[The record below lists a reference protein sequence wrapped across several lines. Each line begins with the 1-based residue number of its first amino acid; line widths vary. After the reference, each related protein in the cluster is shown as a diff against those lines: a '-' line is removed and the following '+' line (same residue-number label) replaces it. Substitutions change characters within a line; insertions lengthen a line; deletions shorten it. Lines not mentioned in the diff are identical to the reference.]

1 MFMKRFVFFLML
13 FAVSTAQIFSQKIG
27 IFYNTNVWAD
37 FTYLTTVSSKI
48 ENEYKSDLNVIDY
61 CSQTLQKNFTE
72 IEVIDMNPSNMV
84 NIKSKTKNL
93 CAEGNFDYAIVLVHT
108 TLGPDLATDKI
119 RYKMGSKSFGLVA
132 HSMNK
137 KVYYVFFNTVF
148 MLYSKKSDKFIH
160 FDVENYKTY
169 EWFKEQEYII
179 EDGKLIQKALNDGIS
194 LIKQKLDSNLN
205 PIIAAIKNGD

>member
-1 MFMKRFVFFLML
+1 MKRLVFFLMF

-48 ENEYKSDLNVIDY
+48 ENEYKSDLNVIEY

-72 IEVIDMNPSNMV
+72 IKVIDMNPTNMI
-84 NIKSKTKNL
+84 NIKSKTKNM
-93 CAEGNFDYAIVLVHT
+93 CVEGNFDYAIVLVHT
-108 TLGPDLATDKI
+108 PSHPDMAADKI

-148 MLYSKKSDKFIH
+148 MLYSKKSDKYLP
-160 FDVENYKTY
+160 FDVESYKTY
-169 EWFKEQEYII
+169 EWFREQENII
-179 EDGKLIQKALNDGIS
+179 EDGKLTEKALNDGIS
-194 LIKQKLDSNLN
+194 RIKQKLDFNLK